1 MTDLDEVLERFHLA
15 ALEYGPGLS
24 NHGPMAAEALVELG
38 HSSLLTGLVDLYAP
52 RLLPFEP
59 GAPLGT
65 SERSAARGDTARS
78 SDWVATFEAELA
90 AGDWRE
96 VLGSALTELAP
107 GAFAAAAHG
116 LLRVA
121 HAARALE
128 REVTPVRLREL
139 AFGLGYWAGHYQELP
154 GDAGAR
160 GDRDAVAVLQ
170 AFEPVPAE
178 LRTPGL
184 FFDAAVKVLDDYA
197 PYIDAVESA
206 DLSAC
211 SSSVFI
217 SALCEEGARLYLA
230 NPQARVAYAHVVTAP
245 SALRLVLDY
254 ADESTRIVLGG
265 AAYQTALAL
274 HAVSAASA
282 AAGSEVEVDE
292 EVQRITDDLAEVRY
306 RAACSL
312 REHSIKLTE
321 ACLREHA
328 ISNSAIFRQAAADAA
343 VHLERSDGAWS

>member
-1 MTDLDEVLERFHLA
+1 MTDLDEVLERFHMT
-15 ALEYGPGLS
+15 ALEYGQGLS

-52 RLLPFEP
+52 RLPPFEP
-59 GAPLGT
+59 GASLGT
-65 SERSAARGDTARS
+65 SERSAALGDTARS

-90 AGDWRE
+90 ADDWRE
-96 VLGSALTELAP
+96 VLGRALTELAP

-139 AFGLGYWAGHYQELP
+139 AFGLGYWAGSYQELP
-154 GDAGAR
+154 GAAGAR
-160 GDRDAVAVLQ
+160 GDRDAVAVFQ

-184 FFDAAVKVLDDYA
+184 FFDAVKVLDDYA

-217 SALCEEGARLYLA
+217 SALCEQGARLYLA

-254 ADESTRIVLGG
+254 ADESTRTVLGG
-265 AAYQTALAL
+265 AAYQTVLAL
-274 HAVSAASA
+274 HAVSATSA